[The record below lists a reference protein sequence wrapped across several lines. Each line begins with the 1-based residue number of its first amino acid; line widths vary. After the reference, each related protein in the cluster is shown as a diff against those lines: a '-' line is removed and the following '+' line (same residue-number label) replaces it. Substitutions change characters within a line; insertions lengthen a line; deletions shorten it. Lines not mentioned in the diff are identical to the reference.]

1 MESHDPPGLQRTS
14 SGGRTEPGSGAN
26 CMASGLLLEK
36 AMGASAVMLISGLLA
51 GFLIFGLFL
60 AMLASS
66 PRTPR

>member
-1 MESHDPPGLQRTS
+1 
-14 SGGRTEPGSGAN
+14 
-26 CMASGLLLEK
+26 MASGLLLEN
-36 AMGASAVMLISGLLA
+36 AMGASSVMMIAGLLA